1 MITWPTFFDLKLHA
15 IVCELLVEFP
25 WLRNEKNP
33 LGEIVSDKIAPNAV
47 MQKGQGFKSYEPVNT
62 TWVW

>member
-1 MITWPTFFDLKLHA
+1 MTDIFRFKTTCYCVRIIGWISMITKWK
-15 IVCELLVEFP
+15 
-25 WLRNEKNP
+25 KNP